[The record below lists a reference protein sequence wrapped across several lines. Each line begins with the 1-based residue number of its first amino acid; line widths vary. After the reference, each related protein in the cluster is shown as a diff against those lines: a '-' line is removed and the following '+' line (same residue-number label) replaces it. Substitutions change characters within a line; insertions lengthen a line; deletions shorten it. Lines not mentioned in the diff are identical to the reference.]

1 MMAGELDEAA
11 KQILGTLLADFTDRS
26 LTMRDLKNRYE
37 GPQIVAVATAVC
49 SIDDITQVDFDVAFS
64 ELEKKDLIKTGPMEQ
79 YTDLLG
85 NRWSTVGAYS
95 KREFVYLTE
104 EGYKAAR
111 KEPNRPQQGVLREIN
126 TVNIHGG
133 NFNNTQLAAGK
144 TVQQSMAVTAGVD
157 SDIVAIVARLITILE
172 EQGKPITTEQKTG
185 IQAAITAANDGDGKE
200 AKSLLARACG
210 SVWESVQPVMWPIV
224 GELVKKSLGL

>member
-1 MMAGELDEAA
+1 MKMAGELDEAA
-11 KQILGTLLADFTDRS
+11 KQILGTLLADFAERKLS
-26 LTMRDLKNRYE
+26 ASDLHSSYV
-37 GPQIVAVATAVC
+37 GPKIDALATAVC
-49 SIDDITQVDFDVAFS
+49 NVEDINEVDFEVAFK
-64 ELEKKDLIKTGPMEQ
+64 ELENKKLISTGPLKAHDNDQ
-79 YTDLLG
+79 NSAFVFIGL
-85 NRWSTVGAYS
+85 YS
-95 KREFVYLTE
+95 EREYAFLTE

-111 KEPNRPQQGVLREIN
+111 KAPNRPQQRVQRVIN

-133 NFNNTQLAAGK
+133 NFNNTQLAAGEA
-144 TVQQSMAVTAGVD
+144 VQQSMAITGGAD
-157 SDIVAIVARLITILE
+157 SDIVARLITILE
-172 EQGKPITTEQKTG
+172 EQGKPITAEQKTG